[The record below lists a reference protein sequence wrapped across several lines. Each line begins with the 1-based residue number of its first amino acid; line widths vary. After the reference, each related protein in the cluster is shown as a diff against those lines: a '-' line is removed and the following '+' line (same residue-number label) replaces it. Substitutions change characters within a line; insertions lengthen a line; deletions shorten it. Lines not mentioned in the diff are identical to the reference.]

1 MRGDNFSAADH
12 TDQRSLNFHRLF
24 IKYGLLP
31 PFLDTDM
38 KDAIIEVIDGSEPVD
53 ALQALFAVVYAVA
66 AENGIERFTLNEL
79 FSSTVDA
86 HFQVADAAEELV
98 VIDEQ
103 TEE

>member
-1 MRGDNFSAADH
+1 
-12 TDQRSLNFHRLF
+12 
-24 IKYGLLP
+24 
-31 PFLDTDM
+31 M